1 MAGAAGPCVFALP
14 VWCCAFLNTK
24 EPSSYCIA
32 RRRSRC
38 RRAQTR
44 SSLIAVNSLTSNHIA
59 FRFARR
65 RLKFI
70 PSHAPMPLYY
80 TSYSR
85 ARDWSDCYRPQ
96 LQGHPSCM
104 QVTSSPR
111 QARTHQ
117 LSLPSPGVCAVFP
130 ASFLS
135 PFSTVRLL
143 RSPHPIRPPKR
154 GRQQSTW

>member
-44 SSLIAVNSLTSNHIA
+44 SSLIAVNSLTSHHIA

-85 ARDWSDCYRPQ
+85 ARDWPWPRPR
-96 LQGHPSCM
+96 P
-104 QVTSSPR
+104 VRP
-111 QARTHQ
+111 
-117 LSLPSPGVCAVFP
+117 LPSPTP
-130 ASFLS
+130 RS
-135 PFSTVRLL
+135 PFMHAGNIVATSG
-143 RSPHPIRPPKR
+143 PHPPTQSPLA
-154 GRQQSTW
+154 GRLCSFSGFFSFSLLYSPFIS